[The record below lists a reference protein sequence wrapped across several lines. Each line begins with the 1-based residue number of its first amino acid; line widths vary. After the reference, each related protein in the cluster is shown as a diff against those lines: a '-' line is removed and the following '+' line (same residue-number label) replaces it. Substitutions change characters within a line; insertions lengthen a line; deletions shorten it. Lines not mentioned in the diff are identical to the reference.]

1 MENDLVDYIGNLFD
15 IANLL
20 KNVCSSKYI
29 ERESYYDIE
38 GKKHLRI
45 YINNKSYIV
54 SVNEE
59 VK

>member
-20 KNVCSSKYI
+20 RNVSSSKYI

-38 GKKHLRI
+38 GKKT
-45 YINNKSYIV
+45 S
-54 SVNEE
+54 
-59 VK
+59 